1 MQDLPMLPFGVSD
14 FTKIISNN
22 LLYVDKTDLVYK
34 LASQFAPIV
43 LSRPRRFEKSL
54 LVSTFDALFSGQ
66 KDLFKG
72 LKIYDLWQDNNKYK
86 VLRLDFSDTSAST
99 YEVFVNKFNQ
109 KLEKNFKD
117 LGIKV
122 SKPQTNLPEDY
133 FYSFLCEC
141 EDCEVVLL
149 IDEYDAPL
157 TELMNDES
165 EFEKVRERL
174 SNFYKCVKSNEDK
187 IRFVFLT
194 GITRYSQT
202 SIFSA
207 FNNLMDISTSPDYG
221 AIVGYT
227 NEELEHYFKDY
238 LTEAAKKL
246 NLSVDSLKN
255 KLKLHYD
262 GYCFEDT
269 ASIHVYNTWSII
281 SFFGNFSE
289 GYTFKPYWSN
299 SGGFSTLVVNYL
311 KDQTH
316 FDNFKEF
323 SLLPLNQ
330 LNPKN
335 GASVELDF
343 DSLTRASN
351 PKDMDS
357 RVLMYQAGYL
367 TIKKTQGNIAV
378 FGIPNLEVSKF
389 LSKLFVSSLF
399 SSTLT
404 DKKKYEQ
411 SVTQALMLEACSTH
425 SLDAFV
431 KIFETILNST
441 SYGSKFFEDENTL
454 RDLIYLIFVDKGLNC
469 SVEKYHAKG
478 RCDLCIETDE
488 DRFVFEFKISRDD
501 SGADE
506 KLNEALQ
513 QIEDK
518 AYGKILPPKNLY
530 RFTVVFSKDQKAVI
544 KSKSLEPILLNS

>member
-1 MQDLPMLPFGVSD
+1 M
-14 FTKIISNN
+14 K
-22 LLYVDKTDLVYK
+22 
-34 LASQFAPIV
+34 
-43 LSRPRRFEKSL
+43 
-54 LVSTFDALFSGQ
+54 
-66 KDLFKG
+66 
-72 LKIYDLWQDNNKYK
+72 
-86 VLRLDFSDTSAST
+86 
-99 YEVFVNKFNQ
+99 
-109 KLEKNFKD
+109 KNFKD

-330 LNPKN
+330 LNPKM
-335 GASVELDF
+335 VQ
-343 DSLTRASN
+343 
-351 PKDMDS
+351 
-357 RVLMYQAGYL
+357 VL
-367 TIKKTQGNIAV
+367 N
-378 FGIPNLEVSKF
+378 
-389 LSKLFVSSLF
+389 
-399 SSTLT
+399 
-404 DKKKYEQ
+404 
-411 SVTQALMLEACSTH
+411 
-425 SLDAFV
+425 
-431 KIFETILNST
+431 
-441 SYGSKFFEDENTL
+441 
-454 RDLIYLIFVDKGLNC
+454 
-469 SVEKYHAKG
+469 
-478 RCDLCIETDE
+478 
-488 DRFVFEFKISRDD
+488 
-501 SGADE
+501 
-506 KLNEALQ
+506 
-513 QIEDK
+513 
-518 AYGKILPPKNLY
+518 
-530 RFTVVFSKDQKAVI
+530 
-544 KSKSLEPILLNS
+544 

>member
-1 MQDLPMLPFGVSD
+1 MQDLQKLPFGVATFS
-14 FTKIISNN
+14 KIIKNN

-34 LASQFAPIV
+34 LARQFAPIV
-43 LSRPRRFEKSL
+43 LSRPRRFGKSL
-54 LVSTFDALFSGQ
+54 LVSTFEALFNGQ
-66 KDLFKG
+66 KELFKG
-72 LKIYDLWQDNNKYK
+72 LKIYDLWQDDNKYK

-269 ASIHVYNTWSII
+269 ASIHVSDYSPWQAM
-281 SFFGNFSE
+281 G
-289 GYTFKPYWSN
+289 
-299 SGGFSTLVVNYL
+299 V
-311 KDQTH
+311 
-316 FDNFKEF
+316 
-323 SLLPLNQ
+323 
-330 LNPKN
+330 
-335 GASVELDF
+335 
-343 DSLTRASN
+343 LT
-351 PKDMDS
+351 
-357 RVLMYQAGYL
+357 
-367 TIKKTQGNIAV
+367 
-378 FGIPNLEVSKF
+378 
-389 LSKLFVSSLF
+389 
-399 SSTLT
+399 
-404 DKKKYEQ
+404 
-411 SVTQALMLEACSTH
+411 
-425 SLDAFV
+425 
-431 KIFETILNST
+431 
-441 SYGSKFFEDENTL
+441 
-454 RDLIYLIFVDKGLNC
+454 
-469 SVEKYHAKG
+469 
-478 RCDLCIETDE
+478 
-488 DRFVFEFKISRDD
+488 
-501 SGADE
+501 
-506 KLNEALQ
+506 
-513 QIEDK
+513 
-518 AYGKILPPKNLY
+518 
-530 RFTVVFSKDQKAVI
+530 
-544 KSKSLEPILLNS
+544 

>member
-43 LSRPRRFEKSL
+43 LSRPRRFGKSL

-72 LKIYDLWQDNNKYK
+72 LKIYDLWQDDNKYK

-157 TELMNDES
+157 TELMNNKS
-165 EFEKVRERL
+165 EFEKVRGCL
-174 SNFYKCVKSNEDK
+174 SNFYTKVKSQDDK
-187 IRFVFLT
+187 IRFLFLT
-194 GITRYSQT
+194 GITRYSQA

-367 TIKKTQGNIAV
+367 TIKQSHDNMAV
-378 FGIPNLEVSKF
+378 FGVPNLEVSKF

-404 DKKKYEQ
+404 DKKTYEQ

-441 SYGSKFFEDENTL
+441 SYGSKFL
-454 RDLIYLIFVDKGLNC
+454 
-469 SVEKYHAKG
+469 
-478 RCDLCIETDE
+478 
-488 DRFVFEFKISRDD
+488 
-501 SGADE
+501 
-506 KLNEALQ
+506 
-513 QIEDK
+513 
-518 AYGKILPPKNLY
+518 
-530 RFTVVFSKDQKAVI
+530 
-544 KSKSLEPILLNS
+544 